1 VRAGIEDDGI
11 VTASLSHVG
20 RVRSENQDACG
31 EFQSAAGERLLV
43 VADGMGGHRGGA
55 LASRICVETVARA
68 FAEEEGAPE
77 VRIRAGFERA
87 NQEVH
92 SAALRDPELKGMGTT
107 CVAFLITRAGQA
119 WVAWV
124 GDSRAYRFRHG
135 QMEALSEDHSV
146 VEEWVRLGVITPE
159 EAEVHPQRHELRR
172 AIGVEKTVQVDVRPI
187 DVQPGDR
194 FLLCSDGLSGYLSE
208 AEIAAVLGFEPPEAA
223 VQGLVGKVVEER
235 DAPDNVTVQILSIP
249 ERFGASEASA
259 VPPEGVSREA
269 PPPEPR
275 SWRISVMAAGL
286 IVVGLALGGALYYA
300 LRVGGGGLPLARER
314 GPEPPPA
321 SELTEA
327 DKRAEERRRIV
338 AKRKQ
343 ASEERQRVAQALRLQ
358 RAQERKARQAELES
372 LLQRQLAGG
381 AQAELPEVGLGSGE
395 LPKAAPGG
403 QASPAPAGQAGV
415 PLAAADPRAV
425 PIERKLPPDQLE
437 VAIREFLA
445 SWAEALNT
453 DNYDLYTRLGMSQSK
468 EQFHQAYAER
478 AGAPVSLQFLGYK
491 RWVGRFLS
499 VRLRRTWP
507 GGEPQEQKVVLRET
521 ESGLRYAGAR

>member
-1 VRAGIEDDGI
+1 LKRSVEVEEPPVCAGFEDDGI

-31 EFQSAAGERLLV
+31 EFQSAAEERLLV

-55 LASRICVETVARA
+55 MASRICVETVARA
-68 FAEEEGAPE
+68 FAEEEGSPE
-77 VRIRAGFERA
+77 ARIRVGFERA
-87 NQEVH
+87 NQEVRN
-92 SAALRDPELKGMGTT
+92 AALRDPQLKGMGTT

-159 EAEVHPQRHELRR
+159 EAEVHPQRHELR
-172 AIGVEKTVQVDVRPI
+172 
-187 DVQPGDR
+187 PGDR

-208 AEIAAVLGFEPPEAA
+208 AEIAAVLGFELPEAA

-249 ERFGASEASA
+249 ERFGVSEASA
-259 VPPEGVSREA
+259 VPPEGVSRGA
-269 PPPEPR
+269 PPAEPR
-275 SWRISVMAAGL
+275 SRRISVMAAGL

-314 GPEPPPA
+314 GLEPPPA

-327 DKRAEERRRIV
+327 EKRAEERRRIV
-338 AKRKQ
+338 EKRRQ
-343 ASEERQRVAQALRLQ
+343 ASEERQRVAQALRLK
-358 RAQERKARQAELES
+358 RAREREARQAELES

-381 AQAELPEVGLGSGE
+381 ARTELPEVGLGSGE
-395 LPKAAPGG
+395 LPKAAPAG
-403 QASPAPAGQAGV
+403 QTKPAPAGQAGV

-425 PIERKLPPDQLE
+425 PIERKLSPDQLE

-453 DNYDLYTRLGMSQSK
+453 DNYDMYTRLGMSQSK
-468 EQFHQAYAER
+468 EQFHQAYTER